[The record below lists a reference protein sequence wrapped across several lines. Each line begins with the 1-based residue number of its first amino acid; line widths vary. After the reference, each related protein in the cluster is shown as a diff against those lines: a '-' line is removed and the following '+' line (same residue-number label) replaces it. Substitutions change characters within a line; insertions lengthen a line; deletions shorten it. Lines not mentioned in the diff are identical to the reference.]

1 MIHAEP
7 TPISRI
13 ARQLDRFEV
22 VDPQKSY
29 SLLGMHSRIGGP
41 FVRETKLGAEVS
53 ATKFNRVA
61 TDDFIY
67 SRLFAW
73 QGSFGLVPS
82 EMDDCYVSN
91 EFPIYELDREAVVPA
106 FLLYWFGLPSVQK
119 RVEADCSGST
129 PGTRNRFKESFFEA
143 LEIPLPPLSEQ
154 RRIAAKIDALAAKI
168 DEARRLRDGVL
179 TDARALLR
187 SRFAQ
192 IIEGADYRP
201 MAEIAPIVRRPVEI
215 EMDGE
220 YPELGVRSFHRG
232 TFFKCVS
239 SGADIA
245 HKKMY
250 HIEPGDLVFSNIMA
264 WEGAIAVARPEDK
277 GRIGVHR
284 FISCVPADNVATSD
298 FLGFYFET
306 GDGFRKIVEA
316 SPATIARNR
325 TLSVKKLEA
334 IEVPIPPYAKQLEFN
349 RLQAQV
355 AAIQTAQASNQTELD
370 ALLPSILDRAF
381 KGEL

>member
-1 MIHAEP
+1 MNDWTTVAIGEVLTKSESWINVDPDAEYKEV
-7 TPISRI
+7 TVKLWGKGLKLRGLRQGIDIGSARRLRVEGGQFLISRI
-13 ARQLDRFEV
+13 DARHGAFGVLPDTLNGAVVSNDFPAYVPNPDCLDTRFLGWLSKTSAFVDACRQASEGTTNRVRLKEDRFR
-22 VDPQKSY
+22 
-29 SLLGMHSRIGGP
+29 RI
-41 FVRETKLGAEVS
+41 
-53 ATKFNRVA
+53 
-61 TDDFIY
+61 
-67 SRLFAW
+67 
-73 QGSFGLVPS
+73 
-82 EMDDCYVSN
+82 
-91 EFPIYELDREAVVPA
+91 
-106 FLLYWFGLPSVQK
+106 
-119 RVEADCSGST
+119 
-129 PGTRNRFKESFFEA
+129 
-143 LEIPLPPLSEQ
+143 EISLPPLREQ
-154 RRIAAKIDALAAKI
+154 CRIAAKIDALAAKI
-168 DEARRLRDGVL
+168 DEARRLREGVL

-192 IIEGADYRP
+192 IIEGVEYRP
-201 MAEIAPIVRRPVEI
+201 MAEVAPIVRRSIEI

-250 HIEPGDLVFSNIMA
+250 RIEPGDLVFSNIMA
-264 WEGAIAVARPEDK
+264 WEGAIAVARLEDK

-306 GDGFRKIVEA
+306 DEGFRKIVEA

-355 AAIQTAQASNQTELD
+355 AAIRAAQASNQTELD

-381 KGEL
+381 KAEL